1 MATEDE
7 PEPDMDVGPSA
18 HSTSDMDRYAA
29 DFAAAIPTEMYSIAQ
44 IQGYLLTKKHDPV
57 GAMEGAAQWHVAQQT
72 ERRALLDE
80 KRRWKA
86 EIARQWQTG
95 FDEFHRDMDAW
106 ERVVGENEERHPTQP
121 FSEL

>member
-1 MATEDE
+1 
-7 PEPDMDVGPSA
+7 
-18 HSTSDMDRYAA
+18 
-29 DFAAAIPTEMYSIAQ
+29 
-44 IQGYLLTKKHDPV
+44 
-57 GAMEGAAQWHVAQQT
+57 MEGAAQWHIAQQI